1 MSGKERTE
9 VEKGGE
15 RKSKKKP
22 EKTSILNESL
32 PPAFSRIGR

>member
-15 RKSKKKP
+15 RKSKKRK
-22 EKTSILNESL
+22 KNSILNESL